1 MKKRTQKFY
10 DNEELI
16 HSPRGRM
23 LRIMSEYLGP
33 EDVFKKNKIQ
43 DTIVFFGS
51 ARTQPKHIVTQAIE
65 KAKAEGNSVEKLEQ
79 LNRDLGMS
87 RYYEDARELA
97 YKMTVWSK
105 KLKQSKRRFIVA
117 TGGGPG
123 IMEAANRGAAEAK
136 GLSVG
141 LNISLPFEQSG
152 NPYISRE
159 LELEFHYFFMR
170 KYWFVYLAKALIAFP
185 GGFGTF
191 DELFETLT
199 LIQTKKTN
207 KYMPIIL
214 FGNDFWERMIDLEAL
229 ADFGTISHED
239 LDLCYRTDSV
249 DDAYDY
255 LTKELTEHYLE
266 EKPAMG
272 ESDLG

>member
-1 MKKRTQKFY
+1 MKKKTMKFY
-10 DNEELI
+10 DNAELI
-16 HSPRGRM
+16 HSPSSRL

-33 EDVFKKNKIQ
+33 QEIFQKNKVQ

-51 ARTQPKHIVTQAIE
+51 ARTQPKHLVEQLLKDAEKKNVSLAEIE
-65 KAKAEGNSVEKLEQ
+65 KLRSD
-79 LNRDLGMS
+79 LNMS
-87 RYYEDARELA
+87 RYYENARELA
-97 YKMTVWSK
+97 YKMTHWSK
-105 KLKQSKRRFIVA
+105 KLKQGKRRFIVA

-136 GLSVG
+136 GLSIG

-159 LELEFHYFFMR
+159 LEMEFHYFFMR

-199 LIQTKKTN
+199 LIQTKKISKT
-207 KYMPIIL
+207 MPIVL
-214 FGNDFWERMIDLEAL
+214 FGNEFWDKVIDLHAL

-239 LDLCYRTDSV
+239 LDLCFRTDSV
-249 DDAYDY
+249 DEAYDY
-255 LTKELTEHYLE
+255 LTKYLSKYYLDE
-266 EKPAMG
+266 APEN
-272 ESDLG
+272 

>member
-1 MKKRTQKFY
+1 MKKDVQKFY
-10 DNEELI
+10 DNPEVI
-16 HSPRGRM
+16 HGPQGRM

-33 EDVFKKNKIQ
+33 QEIFHKNKIQ

-51 ARTQPKHIVTQAIE
+51 ARTQPKNVVEQAIE
-65 KAKAEGNSVEKLEQ
+65 KAKANGNSVENLEI
-79 LNRDLGMS
+79 LERDLKMS
-87 RYYEDARELA
+87 RYYEDARELS
-97 YKMTVWSK
+97 YKMTSWSK
-105 KLKQSKRRFIVA
+105 QLTSSKRRFIVS

-152 NPYISRE
+152 NQYISRE
-159 LELEFHYFFMR
+159 LEMEFHYFFMR

-199 LIQTKKTN
+199 LIQTKKIS
-207 KYMPIIL
+207 KYMPIVL
-214 FGNDFWERMIDLEAL
+214 FGKTFWDKVVDLDAM
-229 ADFGTISHED
+229 ADFGTINRAD
-239 LDLCYRTDSV
+239 LDLCYTTDSV
-249 DDAYDY
+249 DEAFDY
-255 LTKELTEHYLE
+255 LTTQLTKHYLTESTSE
-266 EKPAMG
+266 
-272 ESDLG
+272 

>member
-1 MKKRTQKFY
+1 MKKRIEKFY
-10 DNEELI
+10 DNQEII
-16 HSPRGRM
+16 HSPSGRL
-23 LRIMSEYLGP
+23 LRIMSEYIGP
-33 EDVFKKNKIQ
+33 ENLFRKNKIQ

-51 ARTQPKHIVTQAIE
+51 ARTQPKHFVLEAIE
-65 KAKAEGNSVEKLEQ
+65 KAKANGSSIQKLEQ
-79 LNRDLGMS
+79 LERELGMS

-97 YKMTVWSK
+97 YRMTNWSK
-105 KLKQSKRRFIVA
+105 KLKQGNRRFIVA

-152 NPYISRE
+152 NPYISHD
-159 LELEFHYFFMR
+159 LEMEFHYFFMR

-199 LIQTKKTN
+199 LIQTKKTS
-207 KYMPIIL
+207 KFMPVVL
-214 FGNDFWERMIDLEAL
+214 FGKRFWDQVVDLQAL
-229 ADFGTISHED
+229 VDFGTISPED
-239 LDLCYRTDSV
+239 LDLCHQTDSV
-249 DDAYDY
+249 DEAFEY
-255 LTKELTEHYLE
+255 LTNQLTNLYL
-266 EKPAMG
+266 
-272 ESDLG
+272 SQTD

>member
-1 MKKRTQKFY
+1 MKKQIQKFY
-10 DNEELI
+10 DNPEVI
-16 HSPRGRM
+16 HSPSGRM

-33 EDVFKKNKIQ
+33 QDLFRKNKVQ

-51 ARTQPKHIVTQAIE
+51 ARTQPKHIVEQAIAT
-65 KAKAEGNSVEKLEQ
+65 AKTNGNSVEKLEK
-79 LNRDLGMS
+79 LKRDLKMS

-97 YKMTVWSK
+97 YKMTTWSK
-105 KLKQSKRRFIVA
+105 KLKQGRRRFIVS

-136 GLSVG
+136 GLSIG

-152 NPYISRE
+152 NPYISHE
-159 LELEFHYFFMR
+159 LEMEFHYFFMR

-199 LIQTKKTN
+199 LIQTKKIS
-207 KYMPIIL
+207 KYMPIVL
-214 FGNDFWERMIDLEAL
+214 FGNAFWDEVIDLDAL
-229 ADFGTISHED
+229 ADFGTINRED
-239 LDLCYRTDSV
+239 LELCYRTDTV
-249 DDAYDY
+249 DDAFHY
-255 LTKELTEHYLE
+255 LTRQLTEHYLE
-266 EKPAMG
+266 EKPPG
-272 ESDLG
+272 E

>member
-1 MKKRTQKFY
+1 MKKRTMKFY
-10 DNEELI
+10 DNPEVI
-16 HSPRGRM
+16 HSPSSRL
-23 LRIMSEYLGP
+23 LRIVSEYLGP
-33 EDVFKKNKIQ
+33 QDVFRKNNIQ
-43 DTIVFFGS
+43 DTVVFFGS
-51 ARTQPKHIVTQAIE
+51 ARTQPKHLVEQKIE
-65 KAKAEGNSVEKLEQ
+65 AAKAESASAEVLSKLDT
-79 LNRDLGMS
+79 DLYMS

-97 YKMTVWSK
+97 YKMTNWSK

-159 LELEFHYFFMR
+159 LEMEFHYFFMR

-199 LIQTKKTN
+199 LVQTKKTS
-207 KYMPIIL
+207 KHMPVVL
-214 FGNDFWERMIDLEAL
+214 FGTEFWDKVMDLNAL
-229 ADFGTISHED
+229 ANFGTISSED
-239 LDLCYRTDSV
+239 LNLIYRTDSV
-249 DDAYDY
+249 DEAFEY
-255 LTKELTEHYLE
+255 LTTQLTSLYLNE
-266 EKPAMG
+266 TKP
-272 ESDLG
+272 E

>member
-1 MKKRTQKFY
+1 MKKRTLKFY
-10 DNEELI
+10 DNQEVI
-16 HSPRGRM
+16 HAPSNRV

-33 EDVFKKNKIQ
+33 QELFRKNKIQ

-51 ARTQPKHIVTQAIE
+51 ARTQPQHLVEQAIE
-65 KAKAEGNSVEKLEQ
+65 NAKAKGASVEKLEQ
-79 LNRDLGMS
+79 LNRELGMS

-97 YKMTVWSK
+97 YKMTNWSK
-105 KLKQSKRRFIVA
+105 TMKQKKRRFIVA

-159 LELEFHYFFMR
+159 LEMEFHYFFMR

-199 LIQTKKTN
+199 LIQTKKIS
-207 KYMPIIL
+207 KHMPIVL
-214 FGNDFWERMIDLEAL
+214 FGNAFWDKMVDLEAM

-239 LDLCYRTDSV
+239 LALCYRTDSV
-249 DDAYDY
+249 DEAYDY
-255 LTKELTEHYLE
+255 LTRQLTEYYLE
-266 EKPAMG
+266 ETPAS
-272 ESDLG
+272 E

>member
-1 MKKRTQKFY
+1 MKKNVQKFY
-10 DNEELI
+10 DNPEII
-16 HSPRGRM
+16 HSPSGRM

-33 EDVFKKNKIQ
+33 QELFQKNKIQ
-43 DTIVFFGS
+43 DTVVFFGS
-51 ARTQPKHIVTQAIE
+51 ARTQPKNIVEQAI
-65 KAKAEGNSVEKLEQ
+65 KTAKENGNSVEKLEN
-79 LNRDLGMS
+79 LERDLRMS

-97 YKMTVWSK
+97 YKMTNWSK
-105 KLKQSKRRFIVA
+105 KLKQGRRRFIVS

-136 GLSVG
+136 GLSIG

-159 LELEFHYFFMR
+159 LEMEFHYFFMR

-199 LIQTKKTN
+199 LIQTKKIS
-207 KYMPIIL
+207 KHMPIVL
-214 FGNDFWERMIDLEAL
+214 FGAAFWDKVIDLEAL
-229 ADFGTISHED
+229 SDFGTINRED
-239 LDLCYRTDSV
+239 LDLCYRTDTV
-249 DDAYDY
+249 DDAFNY
-255 LTKELTEHYLE
+255 LTKQLTEHYLGDKSPE
-266 EKPAMG
+266 E
-272 ESDLG
+272 

>member
-1 MKKRTQKFY
+1 MKKRTMKFY
-10 DNEELI
+10 DNQEMI
-16 HSPRGRM
+16 HSPSNRM

-33 EDVFKKNKIQ
+33 QEVFRKNKIQ

-51 ARTQPKHIVTQAIE
+51 ARTQPKHLVEQAIE
-65 KAKAEGNSVEKLEQ
+65 AAKANGGSVEKLEQ
-79 LNRDLGMS
+79 LERELSMS
-87 RYYEDARELA
+87 VYYENARELA
-97 YKMTVWSK
+97 YKMTNWSK
-105 KLKQSKRRFIVA
+105 KLKQGRRRFIVA

-159 LELEFHYFFMR
+159 LEMEFHYFFMR

-199 LIQTKKTN
+199 LIQTKKIS
-207 KYMPIIL
+207 KHMPVVL
-214 FGNDFWERMIDLEAL
+214 FGKRFWDKVIDLDAL
-229 ADFGTISHED
+229 ADFGTISRTD
-239 LDLCYRTDSV
+239 LDLCYSTDSV
-249 DDAYDY
+249 DEAFNY
-255 LTKELTEHYLE
+255 LTDHLTTYYLE
-266 EKPAMG
+266 EKVSPAPA
-272 ESDLG
+272 

>member
-1 MKKRTQKFY
+1 MKKRTLKFY
-10 DNEELI
+10 DNEEVI
-16 HSPRGRM
+16 HSPNGRM
-23 LRIMSEYLGP
+23 LRIMAEYIGP
-33 EDVFKKNKIQ
+33 QSVFRKNKIQ

-51 ARTQPKHIVTQAIE
+51 ARTQPRHIVQEAIE
-65 KAKAEGNSVEKLEQ
+65 KAKTAGQSIAKLEQ
-79 LNRDLGMS
+79 LERELGMS

-97 YKMTVWSK
+97 YKMTNWSK
-105 KLKQSKRRFIVA
+105 KLKQGNRRFIVA

-123 IMEAANRGAAEAK
+123 IMEAANRGAAEAN

-159 LELEFHYFFMR
+159 LEMEFHYFFMR

-199 LIQTKKTN
+199 LIQTKKTS
-207 KYMPIIL
+207 KSMPVVL
-214 FGNDFWERMIDLEAL
+214 FGNKFWDKVVDLEAL
-229 ADFGTISHED
+229 VDFGTVSAED

-249 DDAYDY
+249 DAAYEY
-255 LTKELTEHYLE
+255 LTRVLSELYLE
-266 EKPAMG
+266 ETATG
-272 ESDLG
+272 I

>member
-1 MKKRTQKFY
+1 MKKRTEKFY
-10 DNEELI
+10 NNQELI
-16 HSPRGRM
+16 HSPKGRV
-23 LRIMSEYLGP
+23 LRIMSEYIGP
-33 EDVFKKNKIQ
+33 EELFRKNKIQ

-65 KAKAEGNSVEKLEQ
+65 KAKADGNSVEKLEQ
-79 LNRDLGMS
+79 LERDLSMS

-159 LELEFHYFFMR
+159 LEMEFHYFFMR

-199 LIQTKKTN
+199 LIQTKKIS
-207 KYMPIIL
+207 KKMPIL
-214 FGNDFWERMIDLEAL
+214 MYGNEFWDKMIDLQAL
-229 ADFGTISHED
+229 ADFGTINQSD

-249 DDAYDY
+249 DDAYQY
-255 LTKELTEHYLE
+255 LTQQLTDLYVE
-266 EKPAMG
+266 ETP
-272 ESDLG
+272 STD

>member
-1 MKKRTQKFY
+1 MKKNVQKFY
-10 DNEELI
+10 DNPEVI
-16 HSPRGRM
+16 HGPQGRL

-33 EDVFKKNKIQ
+33 QELFRKNKVQ

-51 ARTQPKHIVTQAIE
+51 ARTQPKHIVEQAIE
-65 KAKAEGNSVEKLEQ
+65 TAKANGSSVETLEKLK
-79 LNRDLGMS
+79 RDLKMS
-87 RYYEDARELA
+87 RYYEDARELS
-97 YKMTVWSK
+97 YKMTNWSK
-105 KLKQSKRRFIVA
+105 TLTTGKRRRFIVS

-136 GLSVG
+136 GLSIG

-159 LELEFHYFFMR
+159 LEMEFHYFFMR

-199 LIQTKKTN
+199 LIQTKKIS
-207 KYMPIIL
+207 KHMPIVL
-214 FGNDFWERMIDLEAL
+214 FGKTFWDKVVDLDAL
-229 ADFGTISHED
+229 ADFGTINRED
-239 LDLCYRTDSV
+239 LDLCFTTDSV
-249 DDAYDY
+249 DEAFEY
-255 LTKELTEHYLE
+255 LTAQLTEHYLSDTS
-266 EKPAMG
+266 G
-272 ESDLG
+272 E